1 MPIRSSYPSAPE
13 AMRAVSVQFNELER
27 RITPRVS
34 ADNGDAAATLT
45 PGQSAPTQR
54 WATALTADRAVTLA
68 DGWTGA
74 KFRIVRTGGGAFNLN
89 VGAGPLKA
97 LAENTWADVEF
108 TGSAWVLTAYGA
120 L

>member
-1 MPIRSSYPSAPE
+1 
-13 AMRAVSVQFNELER
+13 MRAAAVQFNEMER
-27 RITPRVS
+27 RNTPRVS

-45 PGQSAPTQR
+45 PGQSASTQR
-54 WATALTADRAVTLA
+54 WVTELTADRAVTLA

-89 VGAGPLKA
+89 VGTGPLKA
-97 LAENTWADVEF
+97 LAANTWCDVEF
-108 TGSAWVLTAYGA
+108 TGSVWVLTAYGA

>member
-1 MPIRSSYPSAPE
+1 MPLRPNYPSAAE
-13 AMRAVSVQFNELER
+13 AMRAAAVQFNELER
-27 RITPRVS
+27 RNTPRVS

-45 PGQSAPTQR
+45 PGQSEPTQR
-54 WATALTADRAVTLA
+54 WATVLTADRAVTLG

-89 VGAGPLKA
+89 VGTGPLKA
-97 LAENTWADVEF
+97 LAANTFCDVEF
-108 TGSAWVLTAYGA
+108 DGSAWVLTAYGS